1 MNIGKTL
8 VASAVAG
15 LVLGAVACGG
25 GENKDP
31 ATSATSSDTSATSG
45 SATPATSAA
54 APAGSAKGS
63 CGAK

>member
-25 GENKDP
+25 DNKDP
-31 ATSATSSDTSATSG
+31 NTQAEATTSG
-45 SATPATSAA
+45 SASAAGSAA
-54 APAGSAKGS
+54 APAGSTKAA

>member
-25 GENKDP
+25 DNKDP
-31 ATSATSSDTSATSG
+31 NTSNEATTSG
-45 SATPATSAA
+45 SATPSGSA
-54 APAGSAKGS
+54 APAGSTKAA